1 MPIDI
6 HVGAIVDSPNAAV
19 TLGLP
24 LACFKRNIL
33 PTPEGLKKKDY
44 GQAAIRTDKVV

>member
-24 LACFKRNIL
+24 LACFDRSIL
-33 PTPEGLKKKDY
+33 PTAEGLEKKSY
-44 GQAAIRTDKVV
+44 GQAAIRTDGVV